1 MNDAT
6 PVLLTSLSCHP
17 LARGTSGPG
26 SRPSLREPDVT
37 REDERDVR
45 HAVPAASLVPP
56 RHSLTLPAP
65 TSPIPPRYA
74 FRSSLPLVV
83 PPVAARRMGEV
94 VCGRLGELDRRRDTS
109 GVCKRRETHRSF
121 RSYHLTSHSCHSLS
135 VASCLGSLPSPLN
148 TRRRRE

>member
-65 TSPIPPRYA
+65 I
-74 FRSSLPLVV
+74 
-83 PPVAARRMGEV
+83 
-94 VCGRLGELDRRRDTS
+94 
-109 GVCKRRETHRSF
+109 
-121 RSYHLTSHSCHSLS
+121 
-135 VASCLGSLPSPLN
+135 SLPSPYVSSGGGPSG
-148 TRRRRE
+148 RRTEVEGVEGMRKGCGKEG

>member
-65 TSPIPPRYA
+65 TSPLPIPSH
-74 FRSSLPLVV
+74 FLLRSRLRRVRRVV
-83 PPVAARRMGEV
+83 SGED
-94 VCGRLGELDRRRDTS
+94 GNGKSER
-109 GVCKRRETHRSF
+109 
-121 RSYHLTSHSCHSLS
+121 
-135 VASCLGSLPSPLN
+135 A
-148 TRRRRE
+148 

>member
-65 TSPIPPRYA
+65 TSRSLS
-74 FRSSLPLVV
+74 RSSPFGSSLV
-83 PPVAARRMGEV
+83 
-94 VCGRLGELDRRRDTS
+94 
-109 GVCKRRETHRSF
+109 
-121 RSYHLTSHSCHSLS
+121 HS
-135 VASCLGSLPSPLN
+135 V
-148 TRRRRE
+148 R